1 VYCGGSPKPEAL
13 LWAATFNGAHF
24 LSGFGMTET
33 TATVTFLTFAITNC
47 PPTPRASPMIRR
59 LWSVG
64 RESREYAHL
73 ACTTVHLAENRTRIS
88 GFTQRRVCARSISSI
103 LKFVI
108 RAVLVIGGCRPC

>member
-1 VYCGGSPKPEAL
+1 VGGHIQRCPLSVWVRDDRNDGHGDVPDVCHHELPAD
-13 LWAATFNGAHF
+13 AAT
-24 LSGFGMTET
+24 
-33 TATVTFLTFAITNC
+33 
-47 PPTPRASPMIRR
+47 ASPMIRR

-73 ACTTVHLAENRTRIS
+73 ACTTVHLAESRTRIS
-88 GFTQRRVCARSISSI
+88 GFTRRRVCARNISSI